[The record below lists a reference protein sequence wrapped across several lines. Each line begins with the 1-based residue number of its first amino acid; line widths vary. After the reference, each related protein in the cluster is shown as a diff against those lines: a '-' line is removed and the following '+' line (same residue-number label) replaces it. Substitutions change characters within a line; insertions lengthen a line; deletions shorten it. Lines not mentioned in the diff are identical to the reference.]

1 MSVTNEI
8 STSPKNTIAL
18 DATRPCVFTSHNFCD
33 VAGRYC
39 ERNARS
45 APVNSKPHG
54 ESIPQ
59 QKVLSAALGCTNAS
73 GRVAAVFNNRF
84 ALHFFSPIAAYNA
97 RRRRCA
103 SHIKLTTRR
112 LAWLL
117 KNVRQQFSRLRDS
130 GKDHTRRGAHCRG
143 KSVYLG
149 TMLRSVVHSK
159 AAAHSKTTAAT
170 PQPST

>member
-1 MSVTNEI
+1 MSMTNEI
-8 STSPKNTIAL
+8 GTSPKNTIAL

-54 ESIPQ
+54 LPIPQ
-59 QKVLSAALGCTNAS
+59 QKVVSAALGCTNGAS
-73 GRVAAVFNNRF
+73 
-84 ALHFFSPIAAYNA
+84 ALYLKIHLSSKKIPLFAAYNA

-143 KSVYLG
+143 RSVYLG
-149 TMLRSVVHSK
+149 TMVCSVVHSK